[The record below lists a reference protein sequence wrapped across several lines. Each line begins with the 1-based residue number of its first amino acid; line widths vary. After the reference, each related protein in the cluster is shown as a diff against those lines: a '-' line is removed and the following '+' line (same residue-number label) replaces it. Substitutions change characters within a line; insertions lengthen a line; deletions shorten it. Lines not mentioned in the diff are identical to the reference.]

1 VVMGGDTAKARNQR
15 VAQLVE
21 RYMPEAKAM

>member
-1 VVMGGDTAKARNQR
+1 MGGDTAKARNQR
-15 VAQLVE
+15 VAHLVE